1 MREENVFSKNTRS
14 TGAVSNPCNGVY
26 RLESLGKGVIAGFHS
41 RIFDNS
47 KHAEFLQSLGLHP
60 DNLVM
65 VKQVHGSTII
75 VAERPDPALLEMPAD
90 GLITKVPGLVIGIR
104 TADCVPVFFWDPV
117 QKVAGIAHGGWKGV
131 KDGIIGQM
139 LKIFEKKCGTRMGDL
154 RVAIGPSIRKCC
166 YEVGSEFLG
175 YFPGFYSGKGGK
187 GRLDLVGVIK
197 SRLLKRGVPEGQ
209 IHDTG
214 LCTVCENKKFFS
226 YRMESQTQERILSV
240 ISIF

>member
-1 MREENVFSKNTRS
+1 MTFKEDPE
-14 TGAVSNPCNGVY
+14 GIY
-26 RLESLGKGVIAGFHS
+26 RIESFGKGVIAGFHS
-41 RIFDNS
+41 RAFDNS
-47 KHAEFLQSLGLHP
+47 KRGEFLQELGLHP

-65 VKQVHGSTII
+65 VKQVHGSTI
-75 VAERPDPALLEMPAD
+75 VAAERPDAELAEMPAD
-90 GLITKVPGLVIGIR
+90 GLITKVPGLVLGIR
-104 TADCVPVFFWDPV
+104 TADCVPVFFWDPI

-139 LKIFEKKCGTRMGDL
+139 LKIFEKKSGTKMKDL

-175 YFPGFYSGKGGK
+175 YFPGFYSGKGDK

-197 SRLLKRGVPEGQ
+197 NRLLKRGIPEAH
-209 IHDTG
+209 IDDTG

-226 YRMESQTQERILSV
+226 YRMEKQTLERILSV
-240 ISIF
+240 ISIV

>member
-1 MREENVFSKNTRS
+1 MILKEDPPGIFHLD
-14 TGAVSNPCNGVY
+14 C
-26 RLESLGKGVIAGFHS
+26 LGKGVIAGFHS
-41 RIFDNS
+41 REFDHS
-47 KHAEFLQSLGLHP
+47 KRGEFLQELGLHP
-60 DNLVM
+60 DNLVT
-65 VKQVHGSTII
+65 VKQVHGSTI
-75 VAERPDPALLEMPAD
+75 VAAERPDPELSAMPAD
-90 GLITKVPGLVIGIR
+90 GLVTKVPGLILGIR

-131 KDGIIGQM
+131 KDGIINQM
-139 LKIFEKKCGTRMGDL
+139 LKIFEKKCATKMTDL

-175 YFPGFYSGKGGK
+175 YFPGFYKGKGDK
-187 GRLDLVGVIK
+187 GHLDLVGVIT
-197 SRLLKRGVPEGQ
+197 SRLLKRGIPVAH

-240 ISIF
+240 ISIV

>member
-1 MREENVFSKNTRS
+1 MNYKEDPP
-14 TGAVSNPCNGVY
+14 GIY
-26 RLESLGKGVIAGFHS
+26 RLDPLGKGVIAGFHS
-41 RIFDNS
+41 RVFDNS
-47 KHAEFLQSLGLHP
+47 KRGEFLQELGLHP

-65 VKQVHGSTII
+65 VKQVHGSAIV
-75 VAERPDPALLEMPAD
+75 VAERPDPELLETPAD

-131 KDGIIGQM
+131 KEGIIAQM
-139 LKIFEKKCGTRMGDL
+139 LKIFEKGFGTKMGDL

-166 YEVGSEFLG
+166 YEVGKEFLG
-175 YFPGFYSGKGGK
+175 YFPGFYRGKDAAK
-187 GRLDLVGVIK
+187 GHLDLVGVIR
-197 SRLLKRGVPEGQ
+197 SRLLKRGVLETHVQ
-209 IHDTG
+209 DTG

-240 ISIF
+240 MSIV